1 MQEGNYVLFYRKLVY
16 MPVGLVKRFISISL
30 TDSENIVDDNVFDC
44 CIRSPEFGPISKLSQ
59 FIGLV
64 INLEIIKF
72 HEIDDLLFAARS

>member
-1 MQEGNYVLFYRKLVY
+1 MFYRKLVY
-16 MPVGLVKRFISISL
+16 MPIGLVKRSISISL
-30 TDSENIVDDNVFDC
+30 TDSENIAEPLDDKVFVC
-44 CIRSPEFGPISKLSQ
+44 CIRSLEFGPISRLSQ